1 MEILEVKNT
10 IANFKNAMNRLDGK
24 MEGTEDRISELE
36 YGTEMIQPEQV
47 KENEQENEH
56 VYMCV
61 FSFMLRRLA
70 LSYLS
75 F

>member
-1 MEILEVKNT
+1 MEELLYN
-10 IANFKNAMNRLDGK
+10 
-24 MEGTEDRISELE
+24 EGAK
-36 YGTEMIQPEQV
+36 Q
-47 KENEQENEH
+47 NEQENEH
-56 VYMCV
+56 VYVCV

>member
-1 MEILEVKNT
+1 MEELLYN
-10 IANFKNAMNRLDGK
+10 
-24 MEGTEDRISELE
+24 EGAK
-36 YGTEMIQPEQV
+36 Q
-47 KENEQENEH
+47 NEQENEH

-61 FSFMLRRLA
+61 FSFMLRLA